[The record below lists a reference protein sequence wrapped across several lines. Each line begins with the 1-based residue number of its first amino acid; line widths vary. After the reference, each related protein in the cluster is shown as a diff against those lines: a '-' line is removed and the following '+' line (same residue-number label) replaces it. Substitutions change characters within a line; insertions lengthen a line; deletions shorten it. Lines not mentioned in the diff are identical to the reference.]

1 MPDSVRRMPGRR
13 ATILAARRAPLGP
26 AFRRLWAAAAV
37 SNLGD
42 GVARS
47 AIPLLAVRLTD
58 RPALVAGLVFAQQLP
73 WLLFGLFAGV
83 VADRVDRR
91 RLMGGV
97 DLARG
102 IVVGALAVL
111 VVTDRATIAVL
122 WGVMFLL
129 GTGET
134 FFDSASQAF
143 FPNVVRE
150 EHLERANGRLFVTQ
164 SVVDELAGPPVGAFL
179 FAAIAP
185 LPFFI
190 DGASFV
196 VAAIIVLTFPR
207 SVRST
212 PARATAPGGAAP
224 RARVRDDLRT
234 GARFL
239 FSHRVL
245 RRLMT
250 IGAIYNGL
258 AWGSESVLALFAI
271 RELGVST
278 GVFGLVLAELALGGI
293 AAGLFVDRITDRL
306 GPGRTMAFAFGVV
319 GVGATAAGASPNA
332 VGFAAGLT
340 AVGFAG
346 TAASVVLI
354 SLRQALVPDELRGRV
369 NSMFRL
375 GLMAAAPVGALVA
388 GQLATHL
395 SVRAPALA
403 LGVGSAILAAFTAV
417 TVTNRDIADA
427 RSAA

>member
-1 MPDSVRRMPGRR
+1 MPGRR
-13 ATILAARRAPLGP
+13 ATILAARRGPLGP

-47 AIPLLAVRLTD
+47 AIPLLAVQLTD
-58 RPALVAGLVFAQQLP
+58 RPALVAGLVFAQQVP
-73 WLLFGLFAGV
+73 WLIFGLFAGV

-102 IVVGALAVL
+102 IVVGVLAVL

-196 VAAIIVLTFPR
+196 VAALIVLTFPR
-207 SVRST
+207 SVRSA
-212 PARATAPGGAAP
+212 PARATADAP
-224 RARVRDDLRT
+224 RARIRDDLRT
-234 GARFL
+234 GAQFL

-245 RRLMT
+245 RRLML

-278 GVFGLVLAELALGGI
+278 RVFGLVLAELALGGI
-293 AAGLFVDRITDRL
+293 AAGLFIDRITDRL

-403 LGVGSAILAAFTAV
+403 LGVGSAVLAAFTAV
-417 TVTNRDIADA
+417 TVTNRDIAAA
-427 RSAA
+427 RNAA